1 MVRVLQA
8 DGWVATHL
16 ERQRP
21 APLGLGDG
29 VRAVLIRT
37 KQSVVTVRV
46 DHGTEML
53 NPAIGQVIELG
64 GGARQLVAVTTQDTY
79 VFTQSSGPAAEL
91 QQFGKVFAAASSVD
105 AALSTL
111 RAQLPG
117 IIVEQSKGPVSPAG
131 LGYSITYNSGMT
143 MATLA
148 VYPLQ
153 PGAPL
158 AFVVAGASV
167 SPIRELNGVESIVVP
182 STADTTP
189 QLWWIDRDVLV
200 MLSTQESLMPEL
212 QRAVSASGAMS
223 FDEFDQ
229 QLVHRTMSSPPI
241 VAATVAGI
249 SMTKRDGADGVPVL
263 CAESVDRVST
273 TCVAFAAAGSLAT
286 FKLDGSWYVAAIV
299 PAKEPTTAFRT
310 EPALTFQATTSGPW
324 RVSLAAVPVGLSR
337 IQLFYSTEGLGME
350 LSQELT
356 FG

>member
-1 MVRVLQA
+1 
-8 DGWVATHL
+8 
-16 ERQRP
+16 
-21 APLGLGDG
+21 
-29 VRAVLIRT
+29 
-37 KQSVVTVRV
+37 
-46 DHGTEML
+46 
-53 NPAIGQVIELG
+53 
-64 GGARQLVAVTTQDTY
+64 
-79 VFTQSSGPAAEL
+79 
-91 QQFGKVFAAASSVD
+91 
-105 AALSTL
+105 
-111 RAQLPG
+111 
-117 IIVEQSKGPVSPAG
+117 
-131 LGYSITYNSGMT
+131 
-143 MATLA
+143 
-148 VYPLQ
+148 
-153 PGAPL
+153 
-158 AFVVAGASV
+158 
-167 SPIRELNGVESIVVP
+167 
-182 STADTTP
+182 
-189 QLWWIDRDVLV
+189 
-200 MLSTQESLMPEL
+200 MPEL